1 VIVPA
6 NRPMDREPGILTQL
20 AQVPAHS
27 WRVFLIC
34 LIGVTFANFDH
45 LLFNYVLTQISQ
57 EFGWTVT
64 ERGWYIFLTFAL
76 AGIIITRVGVL
87 TDRLGRKRMLVAT
100 TLLTPFCV
108 AALTWVPNT
117 LSLVVARTFGFAF
130 AGAQSPITITLMIEE
145 APARLRGLFSGV
157 LQIGFPIGAFIA
169 SMLGAWVLTTWG
181 WRYIFLLAFLFLP
194 YVWII
199 QRYLKEPRAWVDAR
213 QAAAP
218 DARPA
223 SIGRLFE
230 PGLRHKTIL
239 LFLGQFL
246 YVFAYG
252 TTILLTAY
260 FQEDMGWAPQDAI
273 QTVGLS
279 FLIGGFGYVLAACVG
294 EFYVSRRNT
303 IVIWSWLGG
312 LAFAVMIWVAESWW
326 QIIVS
331 FSCMTFFFYGAY
343 AVIATFIAENFP
355 AELRATAAS
364 VAGSLAIE
372 LGFGGGPLAAS
383 YVIAAVGWQQAFTW
397 CAIIPVTVAGFVFLM
412 LKPVPR
418 GTERADPPACVAG
431 RGCAII
437 PTASQGRR
445 IWGGVSCATCSG
457 AGRTPSSAWRR

>member
-1 VIVPA
+1 MSVPA
-6 NRPMDREPGILTQL
+6 NQPTDKEPGILTLL
-20 AQVPAHS
+20 AGVPGHT

-34 LIGVTFANFDH
+34 LIGVVFANFDH
-45 LLFNYVLTQISQ
+45 LLFNFVLTQMSE
-57 EFGWTVT
+57 EFGWSVT

-76 AGIIITRVGVL
+76 AGIVITRLGVL
-87 TDRLGRKRMLVAT
+87 TDRLGRKRMLVVT
-100 TLLTPFCV
+100 NLLTPFFV

-117 LSLVVARTFGFAF
+117 LSLIVARTFGFAF
-130 AGAQSPITITLMIEE
+130 AGAQSPITVTLMIEE

-169 SMLGAWVLTTWG
+169 SMLGAWVLTNWG
-181 WRYIFLLAFLFLP
+181 WRYIFLLALLFLP

-199 QRYLKEPRAWVDAR
+199 HRYLKEPKAWVDAR
-213 QAAAP
+213 QAPVAGAP
-218 DARPA
+218 QP
-223 SIGRLFE
+223 SIRRLFE
-230 PGLRHKTIL
+230 PHLRRKTIL
-239 LFLGQFL
+239 LFIGQFL

-260 FQEDMGWAPQDAI
+260 FQEDLGWEPEKAI

-279 FLIGGFGYVLAACVG
+279 FLVGGFGYVLAAFVG
-294 EFYVSRRNT
+294 EFFVTRRNT

-312 LAFAVMIWVAESWW
+312 LAFAVMIWLAESWW
-326 QIIVS
+326 QIIIS

-397 CAIIPVTVAGFVFLM
+397 CAVVPVMVAGVVFLFM
-412 LKPVPR
+412 KPVPR
-418 GTERADPPACVAG
+418 GAV
-431 RGCAII
+431 
-437 PTASQGRR
+437 
-445 IWGGVSCATCSG
+445 
-457 AGRTPSSAWRR
+457 